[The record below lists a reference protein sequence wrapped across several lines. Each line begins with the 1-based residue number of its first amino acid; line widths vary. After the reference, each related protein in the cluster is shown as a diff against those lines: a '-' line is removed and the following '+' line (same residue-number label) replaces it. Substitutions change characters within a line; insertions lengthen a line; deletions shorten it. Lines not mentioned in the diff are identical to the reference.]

1 LAKNATTL
9 EERIESRSAKV
20 CIVGLGYVGLP
31 LAVASAEAGFSVL
44 GVDVDQSKVEQVN
57 RGVCYVED
65 PYVKERLL
73 SLVNAGKI
81 KATTKHDEALPS
93 ADVVIVCVPT
103 PIDKLENPD
112 LSFLKTTAKT
122 IAGHLTDYKL
132 IIVES
137 TSFPGTTEEI
147 IKPILERIGKT
158 AGDDFALVYSPE
170 RIDYGN
176 SAYGMTKIPK
186 IVGGLNDVSTRQG
199 TSFYSAILQARVVSV
214 SGPSVAE
221 ATKMLENVFRYV
233 NIALVNELAVL
244 HEVLGVDF
252 IEAVE
257 AAATKP
263 FGFMPHY
270 PGPGVGGHCIP
281 KDPFYLV
288 YKAKKA
294 GFTLRLVQASKA
306 VNREM
311 PAHVVE
317 RLSRSL
323 KEKKKSPRKSKV
335 VLWGL
340 AYKGEVKDTRRS
352 PSLDLLKLFKRAGF
366 SIKVYDPYVPKI
378 AVEGLSYESAES
390 MLDSLDGADALVIA
404 TNHKVFAKPELSEL
418 KSRMNA
424 DPILFD
430 TRNLRSRKEAEE
442 AGFTYLATGRPS
454 QRRDNL
460 DTRAMPR
467 TIATINNRMQSVA
480 VARQHRS

>member
-1 LAKNATTL
+1 LAEDASVL
-9 EERIESRSAKV
+9 AQRIENKTATV

-31 LAVASAEAGFSVL
+31 LAVASAEAGFSVV
-44 GVDVDQSKVEQVN
+44 GVDVDKGKVDLVN

-65 PYVKERLL
+65 SYVKERLS
-73 SLVNAGKI
+73 SLVSAGKI
-81 KATTKHDEALPS
+81 KATAKHAEALPG
-93 ADVVIVCVPT
+93 ADIVIVCVPT
-103 PIDKLENPD
+103 PLDARENPD
-112 LSFLKTTAKT
+112 LSFLRTTAKA
-122 IAGHLTDYKL
+122 IAQHLKDYKL
-132 IIVES
+132 IIIES
-137 TSFPGTTEEI
+137 TSYPGTTEELI
-147 IKPILERIGKT
+147 QPILEKSGKK
-158 AGDDFALVYSPE
+158 AGEDFALVYSPE

-176 SAYGMTKIPK
+176 SEFGMTKIPK
-186 IVGGLNDVSTRQG
+186 VVGGLNAESTRLG
-199 TSFYSAILQARVVSV
+199 SAFYTAILQARVVSV

-244 HEVLGVDF
+244 HEELGVDF
-252 IEAVE
+252 IEAID

-294 GFTLRLVQASKA
+294 GYNLRLVQASKA

-311 PAHVVE
+311 PVHVVE
-317 RLSRSL
+317 RLSKSL
-323 KEKKKSPRKSKV
+323 REKRKTPRKSKI

-366 SIKVYDPYVPKI
+366 KVQVYDPYVPKI
-378 AVEGLSYESAES
+378 TVGGLSYESARS
-390 MLDSLDGADALVIA
+390 LLDSVDGADALVIA
-404 TNHKVFAKPELSEL
+404 TNHKMFAKPELSEL
-418 KSRMNA
+418 KTRMKDN
-424 DPILFD
+424 PILFD

-442 AGFTYLATGRPS
+442 SGFTYLATGRP
-454 QRRDNL
+454 
-460 DTRAMPR
+460 
-467 TIATINNRMQSVA
+467 
-480 VARQHRS
+480 